1 MTNLPKQSS
10 DPLSEVT
17 AHYEGSDEA
26 GRLRQMTGQL
36 ERVRTQ
42 EILTRY
48 LPAPP
53 AVILDVGGGAGIYA
67 LWLAELGYAVHLID
81 PTPKHVEQARVAS
94 AAQPAHPLASAELG
108 DARALHWPDASAD
121 VVLMLGPLYHLP
133 EREERVQA
141 WCEARRVVREGGLII
156 AAAISRF
163 ASVLDGLFSGF
174 LDDPVFV
181 NIAQEDV
188 RSGQHRNPTQHP
200 AYFTTA
206 YFHHPEELKCEISYA
221 GLQHV
226 ATLPVEGVGC
236 MLQNF
241 ADHWQDPGRRE
252 RLLEVLRWLEC
263 EPSLRGATGH
273 LLAIARKSKT

>member
-1 MTNLPKQSS
+1 MENLQRRLD
-10 DPLSEVT
+10 DPLPDVT
-17 AHYEGSDEA
+17 AHYEISDEA

-36 ERVRTQ
+36 ERIRTQ

-48 LPAPP
+48 LPALP

-67 LWLAELGYAVHLID
+67 LWLAALGYTVHLID
-81 PTPKHVEQARVAS
+81 PTPKHVEQARAAS
-94 AAQPAHPLASAELG
+94 AAQPAHPLASAEIG
-108 DARALHWPDASAD
+108 DARALEWPDASAD

-141 WCEARRVVREGGLII
+141 WCEARRVVREGGIVV

-200 AYFTTA
+200 GYFTTA
-206 YFHHPEELKCEISYA
+206 YFHHPEELKCEIAYA
-221 GLQHV
+221 GLHHV

-241 ADHWQDPGRRE
+241 EDHWQDAGRRE
-252 RLLEVLRWLEC
+252 RLLEVLRWLEA

-273 LLAIARKSKT
+273 LLAVARKG